1 MNSEK
6 VAIIGYALTNY
17 VDKCE
22 VRSDELIFKAAGE
35 AIQKA
40 RIRREDIDFVVVA
53 TADAYDGITISN
65 GLLAPAAGAY
75 NRDSIRLENG
85 GGSALGSACAA
96 ILGGAAEIVMVSSAD
111 AVTSD
116 PIQISNKS
124 YDPFFLRPIGM
135 NYIISSA
142 MIATKYMHR
151 YHVTEYDYALMAAQD
166 HSAAANN
173 KFAHVKTEYSVEQIL
188 ASPVISWPL
197 HQHEICPV
205 SSYGAAAIILASE
218 EKAKSLCDRPIWI
231 TGFGMG
237 SERYFNNWNHVA
249 KLPGLVHAAQKAYK
263 MAGIRNPRKQIQ
275 AVETCGFVA
284 PLDLMQ
290 IEALGFCDQGE
301 GKDLLRHGVLSP
313 TGDLPVNFSGGAL
326 CTNGLNS
333 GGLFRTIQGVM
344 YLRGELS
351 ISKDNAHRAIV
362 CDSDA
367 NLGFPGGS
375 YAVLIL
381 EKGANHA

>member
-6 VAIIGYALTNY
+6 VAIIGYSLTKY
-17 VDKCE
+17 QDKCE
-22 VRSDELIFKAAGE
+22 ARADELIFTASKEALLKAK
-35 AIQKA
+35 IQ
-40 RIRREDIDFVVVA
+40 RDDIDFVVVA

-65 GLLAPAAGAY
+65 GLLAPAAGAF

-85 GGSALGSACAA
+85 GVFALGSACAA

-111 AVTSD
+111 AVISD

-142 MIATKYMHR
+142 MMATKYMHR
-151 YHVTEYDYALMAAQD
+151 YHVAEHDYALMAAQN
-166 HSAAANN
+166 HIAAVNN
-173 KFAHVKTEYSVEQIL
+173 KFAHIKTEYSVEQIL
-188 ASPVISWPL
+188 ESPIISWPL

-218 EKAKSLCDRPIWI
+218 EKAKSLCDKPIWI

-237 SERYFNNWNHVA
+237 SERYFNNWSHAV
-249 KLPGLVHAAQKAYK
+249 KLPGLTHAAKKAYQ
-263 MAGIRNPRKQIQ
+263 MAGIKRPRKQIQ
-275 AVETCGFVA
+275 AAETCGFVA

-290 IEALGFCDQGE
+290 IEALGFCDEGE

-313 TGDLPVNFSGGAL
+313 TGDLPINFSGGVL

-344 YLRGELS
+344 YLKGELS

-362 CDSDA
+362 CDGDA